1 MLDCKKTIL
10 VKKWLRTILSKTFL
24 ALKPKFLRFRQN
36 KKNGTVTWIIWSNCC
51 KRDFALG
58 WSWFLFPTK
67 PLCYVSLVD
76 WNKTL
81 LKVVSVMKSYQF
93 LPFRCLYRIR
103 SKYPHYMYIT
113 YVCSWYVYIYA
124 LHLPIFYSGK
134 IAFSTYLSS
143 IPGAPGG

>member
-1 MLDCKKTIL
+1 MKLIFVSYQTFMLCIL
-10 VKKWLRTILSKTFL
+10 K
-24 ALKPKFLRFRQN
+24 
-36 KKNGTVTWIIWSNCC
+36 
-51 KRDFALG
+51 
-58 WSWFLFPTK
+58 
-67 PLCYVSLVD
+67 VD

-134 IAFSTYLSS
+134 IAFSTYSSS
-143 IPGAPGG
+143 IQGAPGGQTRLSAIVSNVAQERDQSWKSHKPGIFCEVEAKIVYIIINICFKLFT